1 MSHNY
6 PYRRPPLDS
15 DLRPGPYSSSDRHHA
30 PPDHDFYR
38 PPQES
43 CSSSFPS
50 SSSSSSRGVQW
61 SQDGALSILSSC
73 GLEPADLALLA
84 KLPEDVL
91 NVESLPHVLQQ
102 IKGKRGPIAPLAPSA
117 LSSSSSSCSSYPR
130 SSAGLPAVNLSATDW
145 DHHRSPP
152 LQCLLDQVTSPLSS
166 DLDRWGNPRTTGSV
180 RLHPPSSSSSGSVV
194 DYHHRLGPSEYGS
207 ADHRSAPPLE
217 QLHQKPRG
225 GRHQSETSSMRS
237 SSRPAANMPSELEAL
252 DFQGTTPPWYPYSC
266 SLCDI
271 TVMSER
277 VWIKH
282 INGAQHADG
291 QLGLLQRFP
300 NWDCRMETVGRT
312 DNQSEKRKDEDKPG
326 QQPQTANQDSKLP
339 ADKKS
344 PKKTSDKG
352 KVVCVKFPANSVD
365 EAYLRK
371 LTEPFGKIVKIIM
384 FPSLA
389 FVELGSI
396 DQAKDLVKF
405 HFNYPPTVNGQQM
418 EFRIS
423 NTFTFLQS
431 SRVVSFAPAP
441 TEENGQSDLMSVVK
455 RFGSP
460 LYTLFLPSMAF
471 VEMKNTPDAQ
481 KLVDY
486 YSSNT
491 LRINNDS
498 IKVSFSG
505 EYKSLMRVASAKRYE
520 EETTKIT
527 RSSSREKEDK
537 ITERKKRRTTDQ
549 EESSTRSRERSTKE
563 KRSRSRER
571 STREEN
577 SRSRKRKTRTRSPEK
592 STEEKRSRSRER
604 PTKKETESSRSTDKS
619 SREERTRTRSKSREK
634 SKNKFSIERRSRSK
648 ETFGRDK
655 RTRTRSK
662 SSEKSS
668 SEKRS
673 GSSVVTVKT
682 ELTVT
687 ESRTDPDPDP
697 DPVRESK
704 PEAEEKQQ
712 TEEEAESSAEE
723 SDIEGMEVIGEDDVE
738 TLDDAELEDEDDEA
752 AEKNS
757 PDEDKEEKV
766 KDEEEKELDEEM
778 VEKQEAISERGRE
791 EEQTSE
797 TAETQLEDDEEEP
810 DLPVN
815 LKNCITLDELGQE
828 QTENR
833 DEDDPD
839 EPKSLS
845 NRVIYFRNLPRHPY
859 TDQEFLNLVKDFGTP
874 VRYFHR
880 THCDGFIEMLTSTEA
895 QRAVKEL
902 GIKHVTLKGSKLVVQ
917 MSTKYKRLSY
927 EFSDALVVEEKGERR
942 SWSSGRNER
951 LNKDESNRKSEGR
964 EECSKKESTPE
975 KTPEKESKSKKNQKK
990 SKTASKNSSES
1001 RKSPEKES
1009 ICKNTSE
1016 ETSRAPENKSANK
1029 ETSEKESVFRKS
1041 PEEESHDS
1049 SEKSCRTKTE
1059 EKDLTA
1065 EKTPETESLAE
1076 TSEENKMSERKTD
1089 ENNSVPGDNEESHKT
1104 EDKMEIEEEE
1114 TPGPQTDQEPAA
1126 DRPQQQSESAGG
1138 AAELQELTKPV
1149 GTEFVRPVVG
1159 YFCNLCQVIYADE
1172 EEAKQQHCSS
1182 LTHYRKYQEKTG
1194 KDPWTS

>member
-194 DYHHRLGPSEYGS
+194 DYHHRLGPSEYGKVGRDASPGPSQDLNAFSSAGAKRTQASRFSGPGS

-384 FPSLA
+384 FPSL
-389 FVELGSI
+389 
-396 DQAKDLVKF
+396 
-405 HFNYPPTVNGQQM
+405 
-418 EFRIS
+418 
-423 NTFTFLQS
+423 S